1 MQKQPR
7 VILEVCGKDFL
18 PGLTFTVAGKKYF
31 LQELPLR
38 IFSRSMKYN
47 PQTSQGYILEIE
59 SSIQQIHK
67 RVNIFPVKIYKRA
80 TQIWVTLILKLLL
93 IKKKLKKKKNRWEE
107 HSKARCSF
115 ALELS
120 LLLSGKICSNKVYIY
135 SIADYCL
142 ACKAY
147 NCAEHC

>member
-1 MQKQPR
+1 MLVKN
-7 VILEVCGKDFL
+7 
-18 PGLTFTVAGKKYF
+18 TFYRSCLWGF
-31 LQELPLR
+31 
-38 IFSRSMKYN
+38 FSRSMKYN
-47 PQTSQGYILEIE
+47 SQTSQGYVLEIE
-59 SSIQQIHK
+59 SSIQQRHK

-93 IKKKLKKKKNRWEE
+93 IKKNWKKKNRWEE

-120 LLLSGKICSNKVYIY
+120 LLLSGKICSNKAYIY
-135 SIADYCL
+135 SIVDYCL

-147 NCAEHC
+147 NCAEHY